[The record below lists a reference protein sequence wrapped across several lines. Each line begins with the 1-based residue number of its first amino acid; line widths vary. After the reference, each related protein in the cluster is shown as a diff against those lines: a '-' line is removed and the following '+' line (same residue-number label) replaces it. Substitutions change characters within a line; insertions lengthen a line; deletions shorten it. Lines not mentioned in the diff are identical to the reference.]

1 MSIGHFHFR
10 ERYRVGKMI
19 SLKLKILRPENTC
32 VRVSIANKEV
42 KIYRKMPSVG
52 GAWEGKV
59 RAGGQWARADN

>member
-32 VRVSIANKEV
+32 VKVSIANKEV
-42 KIYRKMPSVG
+42 KVYRKMLSVG
-52 GAWEGKV
+52 GVWEENV
-59 RAGGQWARADN
+59 RAGGQRARTGN